1 MEDYAIKFEHVS
13 KIYKLKKKN
22 DGKSKSS
29 VTQRFYAL
37 NDITFTIPK
46 GEVVGIL
53 GTNGS
58 GKSTLSL
65 ILAGIS
71 QIDEGTMDINGEQA
85 LIAINTGLDMQLTGL
100 ENINVKGALLGLS
113 RKRIQ
118 EITEGV
124 IEFAEIGDFLYQP
137 VKKYSSGMK
146 SRLGFS
152 ISLYLNPDIII
163 VDEALSVGDK
173 GFAQKCLDK
182 MNELK
187 DQGKTIVFISHSLPQ
202 VRGFCQKAM
211 WIEGG
216 RLKEYGDVEEVCDEY
231 AEYVDFY
238 NSLKKKEKKVDELQ
252 GQRVQELERIS
263 GLTSEQAKDYLL
275 KTVEDEVKIDTA
287 KLYKELESKA
297 KEEADKKAKEYVV
310 TAIQKCAA
318 DHVAE
323 ATISVVQLPSDEM
336 KGRIIGREGRNI
348 RALEAATGVEIVVDD
363 TPEAIVLSAFDPV
376 RREIARLALHQLV
389 TDGRI
394 HPARIEEVV
403 AKVRKQVEE
412 EIIETGKR
420 TTIDLGIHG
429 LHPELIRIIGKMK
442 YRSSYGQNL
451 LQHARE
457 TANLCAVMASE
468 LGLNPKKAKRAGLL
482 HDIGKVPDEEPELPH
497 ALLGMKL
504 AEKYKEKP
512 DICNAIGAHHDE
524 TEMTSL
530 LAPIVQVCDAISGAR
545 PGARREIVEAYIKRL
560 NDLEQLAMAYPG
572 VTKTYA
578 IQAGRELRV
587 IVGADKIDDK
597 QTESL
602 SGEIAKK
609 IQDEMTYPGQV
620 KITVIR
626 ETRAVS
632 FAK

>member
-124 IEFAEIGDFLYQP
+124 I
-137 VKKYSSGMK
+137 
-146 SRLGFS
+146 
-152 ISLYLNPDIII
+152 SLYLNPDIII

-238 NSLKKKEKKVDELQ
+238 NSLKKKEKKKLNDEKFAS
-252 GQRVQELERIS
+252 RIVQNPKIGFWE
-263 GLTSEQAKDYLL
+263 KLL
-275 KTVEDEVKIDTA
+275 D
-287 KLYKELESKA
+287 
-297 KEEADKKAKEYVV
+297 
-310 TAIQKCAA
+310 
-318 DHVAE
+318 
-323 ATISVVQLPSDEM
+323 
-336 KGRIIGREGRNI
+336 
-348 RALEAATGVEIVVDD
+348 
-363 TPEAIVLSAFDPV
+363 
-376 RREIARLALHQLV
+376 
-389 TDGRI
+389 
-394 HPARIEEVV
+394 
-403 AKVRKQVEE
+403 
-412 EIIETGKR
+412 
-420 TTIDLGIHG
+420 
-429 LHPELIRIIGKMK
+429 KMK
-442 YRSSYGQNL
+442 R
-451 LQHARE
+451 
-457 TANLCAVMASE
+457 
-468 LGLNPKKAKRAGLL
+468 
-482 HDIGKVPDEEPELPH
+482 
-497 ALLGMKL
+497 
-504 AEKYKEKP
+504 
-512 DICNAIGAHHDE
+512 
-524 TEMTSL
+524 
-530 LAPIVQVCDAISGAR
+530 
-545 PGARREIVEAYIKRL
+545 
-560 NDLEQLAMAYPG
+560 
-572 VTKTYA
+572 
-578 IQAGRELRV
+578 
-587 IVGADKIDDK
+587 
-597 QTESL
+597 
-602 SGEIAKK
+602 
-609 IQDEMTYPGQV
+609 
-620 KITVIR
+620 
-626 ETRAVS
+626 
-632 FAK
+632 